1 MNTGDFV
8 TLWHNGESCVLP
20 LISARFRSAVN
31 KNGIKQKGFFA
42 ENVCT
47 LRIFSETGLEI
58 AAGDYVRLGKHT
70 GNADRSSDFKVMKI
84 YDNLRG
90 TTPHYKLVC
99 EK

>member
-1 MNTGDFV
+1 MNSRDFV
-8 TLWHNGESCVLP
+8 TLWHNGEIRILP
-20 LISARFRSAVN
+20 LISARLKAAAN
-31 KNGIKQKGFFA
+31 KNGIKQKGFFS
-42 ENVCT
+42 EDTCT
-47 LRIFSETGLEI
+47 LRIFSEKALEI